1 MIDMNDPEGLTG
13 YLGRLDPVEV
23 LDPVRW
29 RRPWPQWEPWGLY
42 LPGHQEKAAP
52 QILAEL
58 RSVACET
65 RKRLLNSLDVE
76 DQHFRAASLREA
88 QAGLN

>member
-1 MIDMNDPEGLTG
+1 MIEMNDPEGLTG
-13 YLGRLDPVEV
+13 HLGKLDPVEV

-42 LPGHQEKAAP
+42 LPGHHGKTGP

-58 RSVACET
+58 RAVACET
-65 RKRLLNSLDVE
+65 RKRLVNGLDVE
-76 DQHFRAASLREA
+76 DQFYRAGGLHQAS
-88 QAGLN
+88 AGLN